1 VDASKVMEKIMCFL
15 VHLVFTSLVL
25 ILLLK
30 VSLYEDGDSALSVSI
45 FITYQRKKNVL
56 HS

>member
-1 VDASKVMEKIMCFL
+1 MCFL